1 MRGREITAYLKSEKY
16 TTAGRFKGNNSCTSL
31 AEQEKKKKETRILGY
46 FYVPTSITDFLLNI
60 IQ

>member
-31 AEQEKKKKETRILGY
+31 AEKEKKKKKPVYLAT
-46 FYVPTSITDFLLNI
+46 FTCPLL
-60 IQ
+60 